1 MVTAQILVHNHV
13 LYNQSMIISEL
24 MKSGTISEEWFYD
37 EEDEVIEWWLVTPF
51 LAEQLK
57 EEDEI
62 VVEEMDCYWWGRT
75 MSGQAI
81 YMDAVMA
88 NICQSLN

>member
-1 MVTAQILVHNHV
+1 
-13 LYNQSMIISEL
+13 

-37 EEDEVIEWWLVTPF
+37 EENEVIEWWLVTPF

-81 YMDAVMA
+81 YMDTVMV